1 MAMRTTRS
9 LLLLPAALISFA
21 PRVHAEN
28 LVIWTPVK
36 VSERSYKATMG
47 FRLPAEWETSAG
59 ADIGLAASKGGVLLG
74 GSEQASLWGK
84 ITKVS
89 VTPAARAER
98 SASVRIDTLRGSGAL
113 MLSRSRSWI
122 FSDSLDMVSTRFVQV
137 RYDAIDTRQTFVD
150 TSQALKLIQPWT
162 GTSFSAAATV
172 SGFNGDVTSSLALNQ
187 LILPDLNL
195 SATIS
200 NPGSSTRSGSI
211 NLNYRV
217 SW

>member
-1 MAMRTTRS
+1 MRTTSS

-21 PRVHAEN
+21 PRAFADN

-59 ADIGLAASKGGVLLG
+59 ADLGLASTRGGAVLAD
-74 GSEQASLWGK
+74 SELASLWGK
-84 ITKVS
+84 ITRIS
-89 VTPAARAER
+89 VTPAATAER
-98 SASVRIDTLRGSGAL
+98 SASLRVDPLRGSGSL
-113 MLSRSRSWI
+113 IFTRSRSWI
-122 FSDSLDMVSTRFVQV
+122 FSDTLDMQSTRFV
-137 RYDAIDTRQTFVD
+137 RLNYDAIDTRAAFVD

-162 GTSFSAAATV
+162 GTSISAAATLA
-172 SGFNGDVTSSLALNQ
+172 GNTGDLTGSLALNQ
-187 LILPDLNL
+187 VILPDLNL
-195 SATIS
+195 SATIN
-200 NPGSSTRSGSI
+200 NPGSSSQSGSV

>member
-1 MAMRTTRS
+1 MRTTSS

-21 PRVHAEN
+21 PRASAEN

-36 VSERSYKATMG
+36 VSETSYKARMG

-59 ADIGLAASKGGVLLG
+59 AEIGLASTKGGALVSN
-74 GSEQASLWGK
+74 SEQAMLWGK

-89 VTPAARAER
+89 VTPAASAER
-98 SASVRIDTLRGSGAL
+98 AASVLVDTLRGNGSL

-122 FSDSLDMVSTRFVQV
+122 FSDSLDMQSTRFVQI
-137 RYDAIDTRQTFVD
+137 RYDAVDTRQAFVD
-150 TSQALKLIQPWT
+150 TSQSLKFIQPWT
-162 GTSFSAAATV
+162 GTSLSAAATMTGIDG
-172 SGFNGDVTSSLALNQ
+172 SLSSSLALNQ
-187 LILPDLNL
+187 IIVPDLNL
-195 SATIS
+195 SATIT
-200 NPGSSTRSGSI
+200 NPGSSAQTGSI

>member
-1 MAMRTTRS
+1 MTMRTTSS

-21 PRVHAEN
+21 ARAHADN

-47 FRLPAEWETSAG
+47 FRLPYEWETSAG
-59 ADIGLAASKGGVLLG
+59 ADLGLASTKGGTLAENSG
-74 GSEQASLWGK
+74 QAWLWGK

-98 SASVRIDTLRGSGAL
+98 GASVRIDTLNGSGTL

-122 FSDSLDMVSTRFVQV
+122 FSDSLDMQSTRFVQV
-137 RYDAIDTRQTFVD
+137 RYDALDTRQAFVD

-162 GTSFSAAATV
+162 GTSVSAAATLN
-172 SGFNGDVTSSLALNQ
+172 GINGDLSGSLALNQ
-187 LILPDLNL
+187 IILPDLNL

-200 NPGSSTRSGSI
+200 NPGSSAQSGSI

-217 SW
+217 TW